1 MGDHVGDSLVG
12 NRVGDQVGDRVG
24 DQGRDCVGH
33 PVQGNM
39 GFLVGQ
45 DWV

>member
-1 MGDHVGDSLVG
+1 M
-12 NRVGDQVGDRVG
+12 GDQVGDRAGNCGGHRVG

-39 GFLVGQ
+39 GFLVRQ